1 MMPDIKIDF
10 VHAEAILRKIL
21 DRLWFTAKY
30 GDAEWAAS
38 VLLYIEECADE
49 VEVSG
54 EQAD

>member
-38 VLLYIEECADE
+38 VLLYIEECGKS
-49 VEVSG
+49 VV
-54 EQAD
+54 